1 MGKRR
6 PLRVLL
12 PRPQR
17 SSRDLRGCTH
27 AHSHISTRTHTRF
40 HTEDAQAAACTEV
53 HTLTPLP
60 ARAWMFARLPACAQ
74 VQAQA
79 HRSGWSAR
87 LPFVAGAA
95 SPRQIYV
102 GLSVS
107 RSPGNDILDCRTNVI
122 PCLFPNP
129 LHVPTSSSLIFPL
142 GFFLCILLSSEPTL
156 FPPLLVPFAWARSLL
171 VSYPLPH
178 LPGRLP
184 FSTALYGAKVR
195 AQEPEFSY
203 GCAEGSCYPATG
215 DLLIGRAQK
224 LSVTSTCGLHKPE
237 PYCIVS
243 HLQVRAE
250 IPAPRST
257 RASSGLETQEPG
269 PGDSTSCQLSR

>member
-17 SSRDLRGCTH
+17 SARDLRGCTH

-60 ARAWMFARLPACAQ
+60 ARTWMFGCSPACAQ

-95 SPRQIYV
+95 SPRQIWV

-107 RSPGNDILDCRTNVI
+107 RSPGNDILGCRTNVI

-129 LHVPTSSSLIFPL
+129 LRVPASSSLIFPL

-156 FPPLLVPFAWARSLL
+156 FPPLLVPFAWVRSLL
-171 VSYPLPH
+171 VSPTS
-178 LPGRLP
+178 RVACP
-184 FSTALYGAKVR
+184 FPQPSAEPKCALRNPNSAMAARR
-195 AQEPEFSY
+195 AAATQPRVTFSS
-203 GCAEGSCYPATG
+203 AE
-215 DLLIGRAQK
+215 
-224 LSVTSTCGLHKPE
+224 H
-237 PYCIVS
+237 
-243 HLQVRAE
+243 
-250 IPAPRST
+250 RS
-257 RASSGLETQEPG
+257 SP
-269 PGDSTSCQLSR
+269 